1 MDIVGG
7 VKWLAYAGLDARH
20 GFRGVPR
27 TVNGEVIRFPARWS
41 RYYPSTYEPAKTAF
55 LRDRSPAGA
64 TVLDLGAHIGLF
76 SVQLARSVG
85 PSGRVISFEPAPRT
99 AAVLRET
106 IRCNGLASV
115 VSVRQAAMAGR
126 RGEIELFETGDDC
139 SNASGLVR
147 TDRTRDSVRVAA
159 TTLDDLVDD
168 EQLTVA
174 VVKMDIE
181 GAELEALEGAPVLL
195 SHQRPAMAIEVHPFE
210 LGTSR
215 RDPRGVFDVLVDHGY
230 VLTEGERPVD
240 RASFDRAGCFEIQA
254 IHPGRP

>member
-1 MDIVGG
+1 VDIVGG
-7 VKWLAYAGLDARH
+7 VKRLAYAGLDARH

-55 LRDRSPAGA
+55 LREHSSQGA

-85 PSGRVISFEPAPRT
+85 PSGRVISFEPAPHT
-99 AAVLRET
+99 AAVLRQT

-115 VSVRQAAMAGR
+115 VSVRQVALSGR
-126 RGEIELFETGDDC
+126 RGEVELFETGDEC
-139 SNASGLVR
+139 SNASSLVR
-147 TDRTRDSVRVAA
+147 TDRTRDAVRVVA

-168 EQLTVA
+168 ERLTVA

-181 GAELEALEGAPVLL
+181 GAELAVLEGAPVLL
-195 SHQRPAMAIEVHPFE
+195 SHQRPAMTIEIHPLE
-210 LGTSR
+210 LRASR
-215 RDPRGVFDVLVDHGY
+215 RDPREVFDVLVDHGY
-230 VLTEGERPVD
+230 APTEGERPLD

-254 IHPGRP
+254 LHPGRP